1 MIVKQKE
8 VEQLQRR
15 ANKRVKRKQS
25 QIKRRKAKKST
36 NYIFCQGYDGLFLLV
51 KLFNIAGSL
60 SAF

>member
-8 VEQLQRR
+8 VEQ
-15 ANKRVKRKQS
+15 VKRKQS

-36 NYIFCQGYDGLFLLV
+36 NYIYCQGYDELFLLV